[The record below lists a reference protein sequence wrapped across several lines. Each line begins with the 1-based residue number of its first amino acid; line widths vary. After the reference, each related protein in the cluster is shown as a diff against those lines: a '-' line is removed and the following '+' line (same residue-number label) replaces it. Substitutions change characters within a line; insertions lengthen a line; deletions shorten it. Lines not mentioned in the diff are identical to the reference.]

1 MKYLLLVLIF
11 FALMFDRLN
20 IFFYLII
27 SALLHE
33 TGHIIADIA
42 CGYKPRI
49 KVSVFG
55 ICLKNYP
62 IETRKKFLV
71 LICGPLV
78 NILLIAAS
86 CALLNFN
93 FSVNRYIFMCVNIVL
108 LIFNI
113 LPVSFL
119 DGGQLLNIFV
129 SNKKILMAAEII
141 SLLLITVVL
150 FYLTDNKAASLLG
163 ISVFLTYYCI
173 KKKDLRF

>member
-1 MKYLLLVLIF
+1 
-11 FALMFDRLN
+11 MFDRLN

-62 IETRKKFLV
+62 VESRKKFLV

-78 NILLIAAS
+78 NVILVTVS
-86 CALLNFN
+86 CVLLSTN
-93 FSVNRYIFMCVNIVL
+93 FSINLYIFVCVNIVL
-108 LIFNI
+108 LIIN
-113 LPVSFL
+113 LMPVSFL
-119 DGGQLLNIFV
+119 DGGQLLDIYV
-129 SNKKILMAAEII
+129 SNKRILTAAEIV
-141 SLLLITVVL
+141 SLVLITVVL
-150 FYLTDNKAASLLG
+150 FYLTENKAASLLG
-163 ISVFLTYYCI
+163 ISVFLAYYCI
-173 KKKDLRF
+173 NKKDLRF

>member
-33 TGHIIADIA
+33 AGHIAADIA
-42 CGYKPRI
+42 CGYKPKV

-62 IETRKKFLV
+62 TETRKKVLV

-78 NILLIAAS
+78 NIILVIVSCVLLSI
-86 CALLNFN
+86 N
-93 FSVNRYIFMCVNIVL
+93 FSINLYIFVCVNIVL
-108 LIFNI
+108 LILNI
-113 LPVSFL
+113 LPVGFL

-129 SNKKILMAAEII
+129 SNKKILIAAEIN

-150 FYLTDNKAASLLG
+150 LYLTENKAASLLG

-173 KKKDLRF
+173 NKKGLRF

>member
-1 MKYLLLVLIF
+1 
-11 FALMFDRLN
+11 MFDRLN

-33 TGHIIADIA
+33 AGHIIADIA

-62 IETRKKFLV
+62 FEKRKKFWV

-129 SNKKILMAAEII
+129 SNKKILTAAEII
-141 SLLLITVVL
+141 SLLLITVIL
-150 FYLTDNKAASLLG
+150 FYLTENKTVSAVG
-163 ISVFLTYYCI
+163 ISLFLTYYCI
-173 KKKDLRF
+173 NKKDLRF